1 MGQKTH
7 PYAFRLGVVTDWKS
21 HWYSDKDYV
30 ELVNEDWQIRD
41 YIAREI
47 PRGAIS
53 RVEIERT
60 RDKVVVEVHTARPGV
75 VIGRRGSEA
84 ERVREGLENLTGR
97 RVKYNVI
104 EVRDP
109 DQDAQLLARSVADQ
123 LEGRV
128 SFRRAMKRTV
138 AAAMKAGVQGVRVEC
153 SGRLGGSDMGRREW
167 YREGRVPL
175 HTLRADI
182 DYGTATA
189 RTTVGAIGVKVWTYK
204 GDLVASLKAT
214 REKLAAEIAM
224 ASGKPSRVAPAKA
237 RAEEAAGGRKKRRV
251 IEAGGGRRIVEGG
264 GKRREGKRPA
274 EEPRVMSSKEAES
287 AYYQDLE
294 DATTT
299 AAAEAKKAEAAAD
312 VEAATPEPVAEG
324 SIVESAPVEGD
335 APETTEAVTELATEP
350 AERIVEAEPVAED
363 VADAQ
368 EAVEE
373 TVSERVETTDET
385 VAEGTEDT
393 AADDEASKEGE

>member
-30 ELVNEDWQIRD
+30 DLVNEDWKIRD
-41 YIAREI
+41 YITSELK
-47 PRGAIS
+47 RGAIS

-60 RDKVVVEVHTARPGV
+60 RDKVVIEVHTARPGV
-75 VIGRRGSEA
+75 VIGRRGAEA
-84 ERVREGLENLTGR
+84 ERIREGLETLTGR

-153 SGRLGGSDMGRREW
+153 SGRLGGADMGRREW

-237 RAEEAAGGRKKRRV
+237 RAEEAVAGKPKRRV

-274 EEPRVMSSKEAES
+274 DEPRTLSSKEAED
-287 AYYQDLE
+287 AYYEDLADTEAPVDGVE
-294 DATTT
+294 DTEAIEAVAATETEEIVAET
-299 AAAEAKKAEAAAD
+299 PEVVEEAVGESSEAVEVEEVVAEASEVVEEAVGESSEAVEVEEAVAEA
-312 VEAATPEPVAEG
+312 PE
-324 SIVESAPVEGD
+324 
-335 APETTEAVTELATEP
+335 
-350 AERIVEAEPVAED
+350 VAED
-363 VADAQ
+363 VAGATVDDA
-368 EAVEE
+368 V
-373 TVSERVETTDET
+373 
-385 VAEGTEDT
+385 
-393 AADDEASKEGE
+393 DDAKEGE

>member
-30 ELVNEDWQIRD
+30 ELVNEDWKIRD
-41 YIAREI
+41 YIAREL

-153 SGRLGGSDMGRREW
+153 SGRLGGADMGRREW

-237 RAEEAAGGRKKRRV
+237 RAEEAAGGRPKRRV

-294 DATTT
+294 DTT
-299 AAAEAKKAEAAAD
+299 AEEAAQKLLEAEQAAESTSTE
-312 VEAATPEPVAEG
+312 
-324 SIVESAPVEGD
+324 VESVDEVV
-335 APETTEAVTELATEP
+335 TEA
-350 AERIVEAEPVAED
+350 VAED
-363 VADAQ
+363 VAETTSEPVEDAAPVAD
-368 EAVEE
+368 EVVEE
-373 TVSERVETTDET
+373 
-385 VAEGTEDT
+385 VAEIVTEDAPVEE
-393 AADDEASKEGE
+393 AAEDSKEGE

>member
-30 ELVNEDWQIRD
+30 DLVNEDWKIRD
-41 YIAREI
+41 YITGELR
-47 PRGAIS
+47 RGAIS
-53 RVEIERT
+53 RIEIERT
-60 RDKVVVEVHTARPGV
+60 RDKVVIEVHTARPGV
-75 VIGRRGSEA
+75 VIGRRGAEA
-84 ERVREGLENLTGR
+84 ERIRGGLEKLTGKP
-97 RVKYNVI
+97 VKYNVI

-153 SGRLGGSDMGRREW
+153 SGRLGGADMGRREW

-189 RTTVGAIGVKVWTYK
+189 HTTVGTIGVKVWTYK

-224 ASGKPSRVAPAKA
+224 AAGKPSRVAPAKA
-237 RAEEAAGGRKKRRV
+237 RAEEAVGGRKKRRV
-251 IEAGGGRRIVEGG
+251 IEAGGGRRVVEGG
-264 GKRREGKRPA
+264 GKRREGRRPA
-274 EEPRVMSSKEAES
+274 DEPRAISNEEAED
-287 AYYQDLE
+287 AYREGLQDA
-294 DATTT
+294 DAETVTDKTAQT
-299 AAAEAKKAEAAAD
+299 AAVEA
-312 VEAATPEPVAEG
+312 VEAAVAETAEATA
-324 SIVESAPVEGD
+324 VE
-335 APETTEAVTELATEP
+335 TEP
-350 AERIVEAEPVAED
+350 EAPAEAEVEETPKAKEVSEVEETPKAEDVPEVEAEESTDA
-363 VADAQ
+363 ADA
-368 EAVEE
+368 
-373 TVSERVETTDET
+373 
-385 VAEGTEDT
+385 TEDEKE
-393 AADDEASKEGE
+393 DE

>member
-30 ELVNEDWQIRD
+30 TLVNEDWKIRD
-41 YIAREI
+41 YIAAEL

-60 RDKVVVEVHTARPGV
+60 RDKVVIEVHTARPGV
-75 VIGRRGSEA
+75 VIGRRGAEA
-84 ERVREGLENLTGR
+84 ERVREGLETLTGR

-237 RAEEAAGGRKKRRV
+237 RAEEAVAGRPKRRV
-251 IEAGGGRRIVEGG
+251 IEAGGGRRVVEGG

-274 EEPRVMSSKEAES
+274 EEPRTLSSKDAES

-294 DATTT
+294 DTE
-299 AAAEAKKAEAAAD
+299 AEAKAADAVDVPVEAVGVADDVETAEVVETAEPAGAETAEVVETAEPAGAETAEVVETGATEAAATGS
-312 VEAATPEPVAEG
+312 EAVVAEV
-324 SIVESAPVEGD
+324 VEEVE
-335 APETTEAVTELATEP
+335 V
-350 AERIVEAEPVAED
+350 
-363 VADAQ
+363 
-368 EAVEE
+368 VEE
-373 TVSERVETTDET
+373 TVEE
-385 VAEGTEDT
+385 APEDT
-393 AADDEASKEGE
+393 TEAADPKEGE

>member
-1 MGQKTH
+1 MGQKTN

-30 ELVNEDWQIRD
+30 NLVNEDWKIRD
-41 YIAREI
+41 YITSEL

-75 VIGRRGSEA
+75 VIGRRGTEA
-84 ERVREGLENLTGR
+84 ERVREGLETLTGR

-138 AAAMKAGVQGVRVEC
+138 ASAMKAGVQGVRVEC
-153 SGRLGGSDMGRREW
+153 SGRLGGADMGRREW

-224 ASGKPSRVAPAKA
+224 ASGRPSRVAPAKA
-237 RAEEAAGGRKKRRV
+237 RAEEAVAGRPKRRV

-274 EEPRVMSSKEAES
+274 DEPRTLSSKEAED
-287 AYYQDLE
+287 AYYEDLE
-294 DATTT
+294 DTEAPT
-299 AAAEAKKAEAAAD
+299 APEAAEVVDNTMVETVET
-312 VEAATPEPVAEG
+312 VEAPPAGEV
-324 SIVESAPVEGD
+324 
-335 APETTEAVTELATEP
+335 TEAVEATESEAP
-350 AERIVEAEPVAED
+350 SEAEPETEVEEAIQATVED
-363 VADAQ
+363 VTAETGDG
-368 EAVEE
+368 AVE
-373 TVSERVETTDET
+373 
-385 VAEGTEDT
+385 VADP
-393 AADDEASKEGE
+393 KEGE

>member
-30 ELVNEDWQIRD
+30 ELVNEDWKIRD
-41 YIAREI
+41 YVNREL

-53 RVEIERT
+53 RIEIERT
-60 RDKVVVEVHTARPGV
+60 RDKVVIEVHTARPGV
-75 VIGRRGSEA
+75 VIGRRGTEA
-84 ERVREGLENLTGR
+84 ERIRAGLEKLSGR

-104 EVRDP
+104 EVREP

-189 RTTVGAIGVKVWTYK
+189 RTTVGAVGVKVWTYK
-204 GDLVASLKAT
+204 GDVVVSLKAT

-224 ASGKPSRVAPAKA
+224 ASGKPGRVAPAKA
-237 RAEEAAGGRKKRRV
+237 RAEEAVGGRKKRRV
-251 IEAGGGRRIVEGG
+251 IEAGGGRRVVDGGG
-264 GKRREGKRPA
+264 GKRKEGKRVVEAGGPKK
-274 EEPRVMSSKEAES
+274 VSSEEAES
-287 AYYQDLE
+287 AYRE
-294 DATTT
+294 DIEDTEGPVIVEVAPPKES
-299 AAAEAKKAEAAAD
+299 AAPEPESFKEVNVEEAAPD
-312 VEAATPEPVAEG
+312 VVEIVEA
-324 SIVESAPVEGD
+324 D
-335 APETTEAVTELATEP
+335 EP
-350 AERIVEAEPVAED
+350 AETA
-363 VADAQ
+363 
-368 EAVEE
+368 
-373 TVSERVETTDET
+373 RVE
-385 VAEGTEDT
+385 VGTE
-393 AADDEASKEGE
+393 EAP

>member
-30 ELVNEDWQIRD
+30 ELVNEDWKIRD
-41 YIAREI
+41 YVNREL

-53 RVEIERT
+53 RIEIERT
-60 RDKVVVEVHTARPGV
+60 RDKVVIEVHTARPGV
-75 VIGRRGSEA
+75 VIGRRGTEA
-84 ERVREGLENLTGR
+84 ERIRAGLERLSGR

-104 EVRDP
+104 EVREP

-189 RTTVGAIGVKVWTYK
+189 RTTVGAVGVKVWTYK
-204 GDLVASLKAT
+204 GDVVVSLKAT

-224 ASGKPSRVAPAKA
+224 ASGKPGRVAPAKA
-237 RAEEAAGGRKKRRV
+237 RAEEAVGGRKKRRV
-251 IEAGGGRRIVEGG
+251 IEAGGGRRVVDGGG
-264 GKRREGKRPA
+264 GKRKEGKRVVEAGGPKK
-274 EEPRVMSSKEAES
+274 VSSEEAES
-287 AYYQDLE
+287 AYRE
-294 DATTT
+294 DIEDTEGPVIVEVAPPKES
-299 AAAEAKKAEAAAD
+299 AAPEPESFKEVNVEEAAPD
-312 VEAATPEPVAEG
+312 VVEIVEA
-324 SIVESAPVEGD
+324 D
-335 APETTEAVTELATEP
+335 EP
-350 AERIVEAEPVAED
+350 AETARVEVGTEEAPEAEKAAVERVVAEEPQ
-363 VADAQ
+363 AD
-368 EAVEE
+368 E
-373 TVSERVETTDET
+373 
-385 VAEGTEDT
+385 
-393 AADDEASKEGE
+393 EGE

>member
-30 ELVNEDWQIRD
+30 NLVNEDWKIRD
-41 YIAREI
+41 YITSELK
-47 PRGAIS
+47 RGAIS

-75 VIGRRGSEA
+75 VIGRRGAEA
-84 ERVREGLENLTGR
+84 ERVREGLETLTGR

-153 SGRLGGSDMGRREW
+153 SGRLGGADMGRREW

-237 RAEEAAGGRKKRRV
+237 RAEEAVGGRPKRRV

-274 EEPRVMSSKEAES
+274 DEPRTLSSQEAED
-287 AYYQDLE
+287 AYYEDLEDTEAPAAPDVVETVEGRSSAEAEATEVAETAEVVETVEPEAEASEAEATEVAETAEVVETVEPEAKVSETVPESEANLEEAARATVE
-294 DATTT
+294 DATTDT
-299 AAAEAKKAEAAAD
+299 ADEG
-312 VEAATPEPVAEG
+312 VEA
-324 SIVESAPVEGD
+324 
-335 APETTEAVTELATEP
+335 
-350 AERIVEAEPVAED
+350 
-363 VADAQ
+363 
-368 EAVEE
+368 
-373 TVSERVETTDET
+373 TDP
-385 VAEGTEDT
+385 
-393 AADDEASKEGE
+393 KEGE

>member
-30 ELVNEDWQIRD
+30 ELVNEDWQIRN
-41 YIAREI
+41 YLQTELS
-47 PRGAIS
+47 RGAIS

-75 VIGRRGSEA
+75 VIGRRGTEA
-84 ERVREGLENLTGR
+84 ERIRSGLEQLTGR
-97 RVKYNVI
+97 MVKYNVI

-153 SGRLGGSDMGRREW
+153 NGRLGGSEMGRREW

-224 ASGKPSRVAPAKA
+224 ASGKPGRVAPAKA
-237 RAEEAAGGRKKRRV
+237 RAEEAVEGRKKRRV
-251 IEAGGGRRIVEGG
+251 IEAGGGRRVVEGG
-264 GKRREGKRPA
+264 GKRKEGKRVP
-274 EEPRVMSSKEAES
+274 EVEGPRKLSSEEAED
-287 AYYQDLE
+287 AYRE
-294 DATTT
+294 DIEDIETVVVAEREPLDV
-299 AAAEAKKAEAAAD
+299 AEA
-312 VEAATPEPVAEG
+312 EG
-324 SIVESAPVEGD
+324 VVEG
-335 APETTEAVTELATEP
+335 EGV
-350 AERIVEAEPVAED
+350 VEAEAG
-363 VADAQ
+363 
-368 EAVEE
+368 
-373 TVSERVETTDET
+373 SSS
-385 VAEGTEDT
+385 
-393 AADDEASKEGE
+393 DEASTPPESGDMKVEPTDEEDE